1 MAILQNEDDT
11 NLFPRTYTPKVFD
24 KNGHSVV
31 DRLAY
36 IEEDDPET
44 VEPMSPYLY
53 ESDVVNNFT
62 DGGSDVP
69 LSAECGKT
77 LYNTLSG
84 LIIIRNYSAT
94 YSIAANGTVHLSAND
109 LQITWPSGYIPLSVY
124 ELTSGYQDVLVRNI
138 ILSSTGTDHVLTLRN
153 ISNVAVNNATLYL
166 TVKYIKSSVQG

>member
-1 MAILQNEDDT
+1 MAILQDEDGT
-11 NLFPRTYTPKVFD
+11 NFYSRTYTPKVFD

-77 LYNTLSG
+77 LYNTLASIYDLPYLPSTYTDYDDIITPGRYVLSG
-84 LIIIRNYSAT
+84 QTLTNQPFGNIYGYLEVIKYGDLIMQKVFNVSGSYAIAYIRRKS
-94 YSIAANGTVHLSAND
+94 
-109 LQITWPSGYIPLSVY
+109 
-124 ELTSGYQDVLVRNI
+124 TSWGAWKTF
-138 ILSSTGTDHVLTLRN
+138 TG
-153 ISNVAVNNATLYL
+153 
-166 TVKYIKSSVQG
+166 Q